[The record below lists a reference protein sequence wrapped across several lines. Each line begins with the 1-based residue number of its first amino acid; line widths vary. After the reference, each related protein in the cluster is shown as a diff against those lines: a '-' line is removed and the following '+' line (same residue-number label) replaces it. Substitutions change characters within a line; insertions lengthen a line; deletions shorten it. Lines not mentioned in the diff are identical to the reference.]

1 MYKSK
6 NIFFYLLIIYW
17 VSLWISINVGPLRSG
32 LLDTIYSINFSK
44 SYFKSITSIRFITTL
59 IITSCFITYFI
70 IRNIK
75 IKNKIDKVH
84 IYFFIYFISQLIG
97 LYFNDE
103 KNFDIFNS
111 FLAIFGL
118 GTVALFAVSQNYNKD
133 YLKYFLKISIIFLFI
148 MLFIIF
154 FSKINEI
161 NSISFYSLFSA
172 QGTNILDNPLSRIS
186 GLSRTLALI
195 NLFLILY
202 FVKSNLIFYKN
213 KFFYL
218 ITILSILIFFMQS
231 RATLICLIVSILFII
246 LFFCEKKVITKLKNF
261 TLLLIIPISVNYL
274 IIVNENVKN
283 ESENLNEMRI
293 FSAHTGG
300 RLTLWKDT
308 IKNYDKKKLFGYGPQ
323 GDRFFLSSKVTSDD
337 FGLKKDR
344 EYHGFGNNVS
354 NMFLYALLSGGIFS
368 VGSIILIFYEILK
381 VLIKNKNQLF
391 SKKNS
396 INLNFSLTCLIFLLI
411 RSVFENSFALFS
423 VDFLLFYLSIVYV
436 LNSSKSIEKGPK

>member
-1 MYKSK
+1 MSKSK

-17 VSLWISINVGPLRSG
+17 VSLWVSINVGPLRSG

-44 SYFKSITSIRFITTL
+44 NYFKSIASIRFIVTL
-59 IITSCFITYFI
+59 IITSCFIAYFI
-70 IRNIK
+70 IRCIK
-75 IKNKIDKVH
+75 AKNKIDKIH
-84 IYFFIYFISQLIG
+84 IFFFIYFISQLIG

-118 GTVALFAVSQNYNKD
+118 GTAALFAVSQNYNED
-133 YLKYFLKISIIFLFI
+133 YLKYFFKISIIFLFI
-148 MLFIIF
+148 MLLIIF
-154 FSKINEI
+154 FSKIKDI
-161 NSISFYSLFSA
+161 NSIAFYHLFSA

-195 NLFLILY
+195 NLLLILY
-202 FVKSNLIFYKN
+202 YIKSNLVFYKN

-218 ITILSILIFFMQS
+218 VTILSILIFLMQS
-231 RATLICLIVSILFII
+231 RGTLLCLVVSILFII
-246 LFFCEKKVITKLKNF
+246 LFFCERKVLTKLKNF
-261 TLLLIIPISVNYL
+261 TLLLIIPISFGYL
-274 IIVNENVKN
+274 INVNVNIKN
-283 ESENLNEMRI
+283 ESENLNEMRV
-293 FSAHTGG
+293 FSSHTGG
-300 RLTLWKDT
+300 RLTLWQDT
-308 IKNYDKKKLFGYGPQ
+308 LKNYDKKKLFGYGPQ
-323 GDRFFLSSKVTSDD
+323 GDRFFLSSTITSDD
-337 FGLKKDR
+337 FGFKKDR
-344 EYHGFGNNVS
+344 EYYGFGNNVS

-381 VLIKNKNQLF
+381 VLIKNKNKLF

-396 INLNFSLTCLIFLLI
+396 VNLNFSLTCLIFLLI

-436 LNSSKSIEKGPK
+436 LNSSKSIEKEPK